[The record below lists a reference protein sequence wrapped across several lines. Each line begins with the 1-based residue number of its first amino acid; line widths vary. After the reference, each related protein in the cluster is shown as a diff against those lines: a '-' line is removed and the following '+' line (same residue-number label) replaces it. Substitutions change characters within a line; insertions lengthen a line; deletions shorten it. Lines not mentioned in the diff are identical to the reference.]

1 MRKKVWGAIAVA
13 VAAVA
18 VFASSQQSLAL
29 WSDSASA
36 SGGTATAASVNLTVG
51 TSAGTSAA
59 YTLANLTT
67 ATTPVVPGNTV
78 QAPLTVKNSGSDPL
92 QWRMQSTSALPGFTL
107 TTYGVDN
114 EGACPTGVNTA
125 APAVTPVTSGSMNAS
140 LQYPVSPRTCRLRS
154 QPVAPTS
161 CVCGSRWVLVR
172 FPVRRP
178 TPPSRSRQGRHDETL
193 DQTR

>member
-107 TTYGVDN
+107 TTYGVAN
-114 EGACPTGVNTA
+114 EGACPAGVNTA

-140 LQYPVSPRTCRLRS
+140 LQYPVSP
-154 QPVAPTS
+154 AYM
-161 CVCGSRWVLVR
+161 
-172 FPVRRP
+172 P
-178 TPPSRSRQGRHDETL
+178 TPLAAGGTYILCLRLTVGVGAVSG
-193 DQTR
+193 QTTNATFTFQAGAA